1 MWLVV
6 VRSRERESDA
16 CLGECR
22 EMREQRARIGCRVV
36 SVRSEV
42 RQCSL
47 RGVCVEVR
55 WRLGHGSRRAVW
67 RRFNRM
73 WASVELDLR
82 SPRDPRRDVYNEN
95 DNRV

>member
-1 MWLVV
+1 
-6 VRSRERESDA
+6 
-16 CLGECR
+16 
-22 EMREQRARIGCRVV
+22 MREQRARIGCRVV

-47 RGVCVEVR
+47 RGVCVEVPC
-55 WRLGHGSRRAVW
+55 GGVW
-67 RRFNRM
+67 VTDHDARSGGASNRM

-82 SPRDPRRDVYNEN
+82 SPSDPRRDVYN